1 MPRKTVAVSPW
12 ERLPKESARAYAAFC
27 AYRDLGAE
35 RSIDAAGT
43 QQLGSRSRKRAP
55 RTWFKWSRR
64 FHWVKRAEAWDAH
77 LVRVGLRD
85 KEQATRREGE
95 RWQERQR
102 AHRDRQWKL
111 ADQMMDKAETILKMP
126 LVRTRVEKNGG
137 TTVIEPV
144 KVRAADAARLS
155 SVANDL
161 AKEAIEDAR
170 RESEASGV
178 DRPKIC
184 GAVFRPPW
192 TRRPPGD
199 GAPTKKRKRQAAPGA
214 SVQGPPLAS

>member
-1 MPRKTVAVSPW
+1 VARKNVTGSPW
-12 ERLPKESARAYAAFC
+12 DRLSKESARAYSAFC
-27 AYRDLGAE
+27 LYRDFGSK
-35 RSIDAAGT
+35 RSIDAAFP
-43 QQLGSRSRKRAP
+43 QPPAASRRQRAP
-55 RTWFKWSRR
+55 RTWFDWSRR
-64 FHWVKRAEAWDAH
+64 FRWVERAQAWDAH
-77 LVRVGLRD
+77 LVRLSVKE
-85 KEQATRREGE
+85 KEQAARREAE
-95 RWQERQR
+95 RWAERSR
-102 AHRDRQWKL
+102 AHRERQFKL

-126 LVRTRVEKNGG
+126 VVRTRVETNGG

-144 KVRAADAARLS
+144 KIRAADAARLS

-199 GAPTKKRKRQAAPGA
+199 SAPDKKRTRQEKAGA
-214 SVQGPPLAS
+214 SREEPQPGS